1 MTILSIQSH
10 VSYGHVGNS
19 SAVFP
24 LQRLGAEVWP
34 VNTVA
39 FSNHTGYGSWRGV
52 VLGAAHVREIV
63 TGIAERGVLSQ
74 CDAVLSGYLGDAEI
88 GEAVLEAL
96 QLVRRE
102 NPKALF
108 CCDPVMGDY
117 GCGFF
122 VREGIPAVMRE
133 KMVPASDIA
142 TPNQFELEALTGIEL
157 VDMESAARATSI
169 LHDQGVRVVLVTS
182 FHPRALAAGHI
193 SMLVSENGVLH
204 SLETPELPLSPRPN
218 GAGDLTAAIFLAR
231 YLQGAGA
238 VQALELTADAVYSVL
253 ERTLEEGKTELA
265 LVGAQDDIASP
276 PLVFKAARRFLP

>member
-1 MTILSIQSH
+1 
-10 VSYGHVGNS
+10 
-19 SAVFP
+19 
-24 LQRLGAEVWP
+24 
-34 VNTVA
+34 
-39 FSNHTGYGSWRGV
+39 
-52 VLGAAHVREIV
+52 
-63 TGIAERGVLSQ
+63 VLSQ

-88 GEAVLEAL
+88 GEAVLDAL
-96 QLVRRE
+96 LLVRQE

-157 VDMESAARATSI
+157 VDMESAARATAI
-169 LHDQGVRVVLVTS
+169 LHAQGVRVVLVTS

-193 SMLVSENGVLH
+193 SMLVSDQGVIH

-218 GAGDLTAAIFLAR
+218 GAGDLTAAVFLAR
-231 YLQGAGA
+231 YLQSANA

-253 ERTLEEGKTELA
+253 ERTLAEGKTELA
-265 LVGAQDDIASP
+265 LVSAQDDIASP
-276 PLVFKAARRFLP
+276 ALRFKALRRPLP